1 MINKL
6 LVYLVNFQVV
16 VKIRIQ
22 QVPISKIILQVNKW
36 KECKVGWFRVHQ
48 QIVYNLRLNIVGN

>member
-22 QVPISKIILQVNKW
+22 QVPISKIILQVNK
-36 KECKVGWFRVHQ
+36 
-48 QIVYNLRLNIVGN
+48 